1 MARKTKAS
9 DIDSNFII
17 NAFRRDD
24 MTIPPEARS
33 TPIETEQELSG
44 EDNEIAVPQETNQT
58 QPTVKETAKEET
70 ERRRKVVKPDY
81 EKTFV
86 CGTSVT
92 ARHGRQVYIRNEYHD
107 RIQKIIHVI
116 GHNEI
121 SIASYLDNVLAHHF
135 SMFGSD
141 ISESFNNHLKSYNI

>member
-70 ERRRKVVKPDY
+70 ERRSKIVKPDY

>member
-44 EDNEIAVPQETNQT
+44 EDNEIVISQETNQT

-107 RIQKIIHVI
+107 R
-116 GHNEI
+116 NEI